1 MIKLIHGKWQDHID
15 SIGEVDLILTDPP
28 YGIAADSI
36 MAKDSDRLK
45 SKNSKAKTRVYQNY
59 NWDKIVSDEEM
70 KTIISKGKR
79 AVIWGGNY
87 YKLDPSAAWIVWNKL
102 NGGMGYADCELA
114 WSNMDMACRY
124 VEHRWNG
131 FLREGD
137 EPRFH
142 PRQKPLAVMGF
153 CLDLYIKKYGKPK
166 LVFDPFAG
174 SATTLKACQDRG
186 IDCVGTEMIEEYYLK
201 ANQRLAQQSLF

>member
-15 SIGEVDLILTDPP
+15 LIGEVDLILTDPP

-79 AVIWGGNY
+79 AVIWGGELLQARSQCG
-87 YKLDPSAAWIVWNKL
+87 LD
-102 NGGMGYADCELA
+102 
-114 WSNMDMACRY
+114 
-124 VEHRWNG
+124 
-131 FLREGD
+131 
-137 EPRFH
+137 
-142 PRQKPLAVMGF
+142 
-153 CLDLYIKKYGKPK
+153 
-166 LVFDPFAG
+166 
-174 SATTLKACQDRG
+174 
-186 IDCVGTEMIEEYYLK
+186 
-201 ANQRLAQQSLF
+201 SLE